1 MEELLQKFGDKN
13 PEAKTVE
20 EGAYDQ
26 L

>member
-13 PEAKTVE
+13 PEVKTVE